1 MDLRTHYKNLTADE
15 RESLAKAAEISP
27 GMLAQVAYGH
37 KEIELGF
44 ADVLVAKG
52 GGNFDL
58 DGLPLTERA
67 KKQRAL
73 REAPAADP
81 VASGA

>member
-1 MDLRTHYKNLTADE
+1 MDIKTFYKSIGPEDRDA
-15 RESLAKAAEISP
+15 LAKAADISP

-73 REAPAADP
+73 REAPAIEEK
-81 VASGA
+81 VA